1 MWASNMRSRGA
12 ADSLTTGT
20 QLTPPTVGR
29 RNSSRRR
36 CAEQPAA
43 RAPARAASN
52 RAAPAPGVRAASGG
66 QMVKAIRIH
75 ETGGPDVLRWE
86 DVEVGAPGPG
96 EVRVRQTAVAVNYI
110 DTYQRSGLYPM
121 KLPAVIGNEAAGVV
135 EAVGQG
141 VTSLKT
147 GDRIAYPG
155 LLGAYAEARLLPAD
169 KVVRSEEHTSELQ
182 SLMRNSYAVFCLK
195 KKNEYNS
202 N

>member
-20 QLTPPTVGR
+20 PRTPPTVGR

-75 ETGGPDVLRWE
+75 ETGGPEVLRWE

-96 EVRVRQTAVAVNYI
+96 EVRGVGRA
-110 DTYQRSGLYPM
+110 SG
-121 KLPAVIGNEAAGVV
+121 GESVV
-135 EAVGQG
+135 
-141 VTSLKT
+141 
-147 GDRIAYPG
+147 
-155 LLGAYAEARLLPAD
+155 
-169 KVVRSEEHTSELQ
+169 
-182 SLMRNSYAVFCLK
+182 
-195 KKNEYNS
+195 
-202 N
+202 